1 LPPPGRVA
9 ANRFVYDER
18 HAEIV
23 RLVRLLRERRHLP
36 IETIRRLLPELLPD
50 LLGQPEGGVFRPEM
64 WQALLTARIGPDAGP
79 SMRDRLVEAGL
90 GAFCHHGFGEVS
102 VDDVCR
108 AVGIAKGSFYR
119 YFDSKEDLFL
129 AVTARVAR
137 LVATA
142 VESGCGDEVAAHVVA
157 RALAP
162 YLTIVLELASLAS
175 QRRPG
180 HARALDE
187 LLVAIAEALPDLVEQ
202 EGELGPKSV
211 VCEAIA
217 IALAGVLHDR
227 VAIPVLGDLSS
238 AAAI

>member
-1 LPPPGRVA
+1 MSQLVEQTGVPAATIRYYLGEGLLPPPGRVA

-18 HAEIV
+18 HTEIV

-64 WQALLTARIGPDAGP
+64 WQQLLTARIGPGAGP
-79 SMRDRLVEAGL
+79 SVRERLIEAGL
-90 GAFCHHGFGEVS
+90 GAFCHRGFGEVS

-129 AVTARVAR
+129 AVTTNVAR
-137 LVATA
+137 LVTA
-142 VESGCGDEVAAHVVA
+142 ASAAQRDNEAPAAVLA

-162 YLTIVLELASLAS
+162 YLTIVLELARPRRTARRAG
-175 QRRPG
+175 RRPPR
-180 HARALDE
+180 AR
-187 LLVAIAEALPDLVEQ
+187 
-202 EGELGPKSV
+202 
-211 VCEAIA
+211 
-217 IALAGVLHDR
+217 
-227 VAIPVLGDLSS
+227 
-238 AAAI
+238 